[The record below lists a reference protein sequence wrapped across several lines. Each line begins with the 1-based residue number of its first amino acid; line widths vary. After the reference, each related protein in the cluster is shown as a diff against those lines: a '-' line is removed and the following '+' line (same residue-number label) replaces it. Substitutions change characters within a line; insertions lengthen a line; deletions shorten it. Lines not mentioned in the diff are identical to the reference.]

1 MTQGISVTE
10 SKLIN
15 PVRDTVIA
23 DKKPTIIEQSN
34 IEGQKPL
41 ESVKEEV
48 KKYENLPGVIG
59 QSKVDAERSLESVKK
74 QAENF
79 EPKPEVFEQS
89 KV

>member
-1 MTQGISVTE
+1 M
-10 SKLIN
+10 
-15 PVRDTVIA
+15 
-23 DKKPTIIEQSN
+23 
-34 IEGQKPL
+34 
-41 ESVKEEV
+41 

-79 EPKPEVFEQS
+79 EQKPEVFEQS